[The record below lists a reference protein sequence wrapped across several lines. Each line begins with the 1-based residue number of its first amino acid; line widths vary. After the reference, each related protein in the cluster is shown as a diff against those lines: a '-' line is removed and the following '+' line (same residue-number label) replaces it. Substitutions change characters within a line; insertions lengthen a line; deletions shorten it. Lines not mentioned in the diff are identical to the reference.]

1 ESGTSASTPPA
12 TKAEKAVAREPST
25 ENRATN
31 PRPRVARKNPAAPCR
46 RAFSFWPAGI
56 FVGLV
61 CMRVHAGTA
70 LMLKLVCVCKSRGG
84 KWSDD
89 DYDVFDGE
97 RHRMHDA
104 SRRGGRR
111 PRSKPSAGPRPLSWR
126 FGRGRLGPAGDN

>member
-1 ESGTSASTPPA
+1 
-12 TKAEKAVAREPST
+12 
-25 ENRATN
+25 
-31 PRPRVARKNPAAPCR
+31 
-46 RAFSFWPAGI
+46 
-56 FVGLV
+56 
-61 CMRVHAGTA
+61 MRVHAGTA

-111 PRSKPSAGPRPLSWR
+111 PRSKPQQVPDPFPGGSAVVALVR
-126 FGRGRLGPAGDN
+126 RGTTE